1 MRKSSS
7 FETITEKLKRLTS
20 IEEDGCWMFLGPW
33 NSFGYGHLSYDGQ
46 IFRAHRI
53 SYELHCGPVP
63 EGKMVLHKCDHR
75 YCVNPEH
82 LFIGTAQDNVTDMVN
97 KSRDIFGENFGE
109 NNGQAKLT
117 EDEVLQIKRL
127 LASGYHSQSEIGDM
141 FGVSRGAVKQIKT
154 GKTWRHLQ

>member
-1 MRKSSS
+1 
-7 FETITEKLKRLTS
+7 
-20 IEEDGCWMFLGPW
+20 MFLGPW
-33 NSFGYGHLSYDGQ
+33 TSQGYGHLSYDGQ
-46 IFRAHRI
+46 VFRAHRI
-53 SYELHCGPVP
+53 SYELRCGPVP
-63 EGKMVLHKCDHR
+63 EDKMVLHKCDHR

-82 LFIGTAQDNVTDMVN
+82 LFIGTAQDNVRDMIN
-97 KSRDIFGENFGE
+97 KGRDVFGENFGE

-127 LASGYHSQSEIGDM
+127 LAVGQHSQTEIGDM